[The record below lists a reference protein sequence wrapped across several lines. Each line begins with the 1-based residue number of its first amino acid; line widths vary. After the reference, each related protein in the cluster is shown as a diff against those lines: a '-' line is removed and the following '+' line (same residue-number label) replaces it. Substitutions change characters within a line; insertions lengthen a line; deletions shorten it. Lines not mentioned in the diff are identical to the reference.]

1 MRMRSQWVAAVGAVM
16 IAMSFAQ
23 NAEAGPQGWK
33 CSYKVVPI
41 VGPLFYDTGPY
52 YYACY
57 GRRLRETRARARARC
72 RRLANCTTGACLP
85 LDYKPRRSC
94 ERD

>member
-1 MRMRSQWVAAVGAVM
+1 MRIGSCWLVAVGAAMVVM
-16 IAMSFAQ
+16 SVTQTAD
-23 NAEAGPQGWK
+23 AGPRGWK
-33 CSYKVVPI
+33 CSYKIVPI
-41 VGPLFYDTGPY
+41 VGPFFYDTGPY

-85 LDYKPRRSC
+85 LDYTPRRSC